1 MTTQSR
7 IDANR
12 VNSLSSTGPR
22 TGEGKAA
29 SSRNATR
36 HGLSTGVLFI
46 EGENPQ
52 DYELLLNDLLAE
64 HQPATATETALVLRM
79 AQQLWLTQRATR
91 LLQQA
96 VELNTAQDNAKQV
109 ALMLRYQTAAD
120 RSFYKALDEL
130 RKLQKERYS
139 STIGFVSKSG
149 PNVRGASSG
158 TDRERKVP
166 APIGFVSQPDSR
178 NAAPRNAPCP
188 CGSGLK
194 FKRCCLGKPL
204 AA

>member
-46 EGENPQ
+46 EGEDPQ
-52 DYELLLNDLLAE
+52 DYELLLKDLLAE
-64 HQPATATETALVLRM
+64 HQPATATETALVLKM
-79 AQQLWLTQRATR
+79 AQQLWFTQRATR

-96 VELNTAQDNAKQV
+96 VELNTIQDNAKQV

-130 RKLQKERYS
+130 RKLQKEKRS

-149 PNVRGASSG
+149 DATAASN
-158 TDRERKVP
+158 RAP
-166 APIGFVSQPDSR
+166 APIGFVSQPDSQ

-194 FKRCCLGKPL
+194 YKRCCLGKPL

>member
-12 VNSLSSTGPR
+12 FNSMSSTGPR
-22 TGEGKAA
+22 TDEGKAA

-36 HGLSTGVLFI
+36 HGLSTGILFI
-46 EGENPQ
+46 EGENPE

-96 VELNTAQDNAKQV
+96 VERNITEDNAKQV

-120 RSFYKALDEL
+120 RAFYKALDEL
-130 RKLQKERYS
+130 RKLQKEKRS

-149 PNVRGASSG
+149 SG
-158 TDRERKVP
+158 TDRERNVP

-194 FKRCCLGKPL
+194 YKRCCLGKPL

>member
-1 MTTQSR
+1 MTNQSR

-12 VNSLSSTGPR
+12 FNSMSSTGPR
-22 TGEGKAA
+22 TDGGKAA

-46 EGENPQ
+46 EGENPE

-64 HQPATATETALVLRM
+64 HQAATATETALVLRM

-96 VELNTAQDNAKQV
+96 VERNTTEDNAKQV
-109 ALMLRYQTAAD
+109 ALMLRYQTASD
-120 RSFYKALDEL
+120 RAFYKALDEL
-130 RKLQKERYS
+130 RKLQKEKRS
-139 STIGFVSKSG
+139 SKIGFVSKSG
-149 PNVRGASSG
+149 SGA
-158 TDRERKVP
+158 DCERSVP

-178 NAAPRNAPCP
+178 NAAPRNASCP

-194 FKRCCLGKPL
+194 YKRCCLGKPL